1 VTDEIS
7 KKCLA
12 AFSGLSNC
20 MKRWQ
25 VFLYIFQDDKK
36 MSVAMQVPM
45 HKSNSVAFCLF
56 YAGTTLAGSCFWWLL
71 SLAISMASS
80 DQKAQA

>member
-1 VTDEIS
+1 MFG
-7 KKCLA
+7 

-20 MKRWQ
+20 MKRWL
-25 VFLYIFQDDKK
+25 FFCIFFQHKK
-36 MSVAMQVPM
+36 IWVAMQVPM

-71 SLAISMASS
+71 SLAISVASS
-80 DQKAQA
+80 DQKALA

>member
-1 VTDEIS
+1 MTDEIS
-7 KKCLA
+7 KNRVA

-20 MKRWQ
+20 MVRWYFF
-25 VFLYIFQDDKK
+25 VNFQHKK
-36 MSVAMQVPM
+36 ICMAMQMPI
-45 HKSNSVAFCLF
+45 HKSNRVGFCLF

-71 SLAISMASS
+71 SLAISVASS